1 MRFSENRPEDLARA
15 RTAAREW
22 RERNP
27 QGTAEQLIA
36 NIGSQFHPDYGT
48 VLRGILFAI
57 DSHGSK
63 ITTGISIVEFR

>member
-1 MRFSENRPEDLARA
+1 MRFSEDRLEDLARA

-27 QGTAEQLIA
+27 QGTAEQFIA
-36 NIGSQFHPDYGT
+36 VIGSQFHPDYGT

-57 DSHGSK
+57 DSHGAK
-63 ITTGISIVEFR
+63 ITAGISIVELR